1 MQLSL
6 NKEPAD
12 YPKLHKAVLSGLLSQ
27 IGQKTEDGDYLG
39 RTPAALLD
47 SPVFGHRQESAAMA
61 DDRRTGG
68 NHQALTR
75 GRWRR

>member
-12 YPKLHKAVLSGLLSQ
+12 FPKLHKAVPGLLSQ

-39 RTPAALLD
+39 A
-47 SPVFGHRQESAAMA
+47 RQRRFWVHLVDLGEASAK
-61 DDRRTGG
+61 G
-68 NHQALTR
+68 
-75 GRWRR
+75 